1 MYYKVCKGNCIKS
14 LKQKEGNKSHFFINL
29 VDTNL
34 LGSGRQADVT
44 ISKKLLMR

>member
-1 MYYKVCKGNCIKS
+1 MYYEVCKRNCIKS

-34 LGSGRQADVT
+34 LGSVRKADT
-44 ISKKLLMR
+44 NISKKLLMR